1 MRLPA
6 SFDRVAPLATNLALL
21 LLGLAFLQLCRD
33 GVREYPH
40 DIHGYSADV
49 LMQIAL
55 YVAGVLLVLFART
68 NRWTLGIILGV
79 ALATRLVGVFTPEFL
94 SSDIYR
100 YVWDGKVQ
108 AAGINPYR
116 YIPADEHLRFLRDEQ
131 IYPHI
136 NRRTYA
142 HTIYPPGAQLLFLG
156 ITRIGESEACMK
168 AAMVAFEALAVWA
181 LLQILSMQ
189 GRRREEILLY
199 AWHPLCVW
207 EIGSS
212 GHLDAVAVGLLSC
225 AALALLRHRAGQS
238 SLWITLAAMVKLY
251 PAVLLLALGRRL
263 RVWMLAVS
271 ALIVAAG
278 YAIYLSVGWGVLGFL
293 GSYSREGGLDSGTRF
308 FLLAVAN
315 RYLRVPMWP
324 PLYIGASAAVLLAIT
339 AWACR
344 RERTAQQMR
353 GVALALTTTV
363 TILFPPH
370 YPWYFLWIVPFAV
383 MQRYVPALL
392 LTLSAD
398 YWFATDLAIPG
409 PRMFRMN
416 EYMYGIFAAAVAADL
431 LVRWLRTRR
440 STDVPVP
447 HNIRNRP
454 VPVSAPSVEEAYE

>member
-1 MRLPA
+1 MKQPA

-21 LLGLAFLQLCRD
+21 VLGLGFLQLCRD
-33 GVREYPH
+33 GVREYH
-40 DIHGYSADV
+40 HYIHGYSMDV
-49 LMQIAL
+49 LLQIAL
-55 YVAGVLLVLFART
+55 YAAGFLLALFART

-79 ALATRLVGVFTPEFL
+79 ALAARLVGVFTPEFL

-136 NRRTYA
+136 NRKTYA
-142 HTIYPPGAQLLFLG
+142 HTIYPPGGQLLFLA
-156 ITRIGESEACMK
+156 ITRIGATEACMK

-225 AALALLRHRAGQS
+225 AALALLRLRAGQS

-263 RVWMLAVS
+263 RLSMLAVS

-278 YAIYLSVGWGVLGFL
+278 YAIYFSVGWGVLGFL
-293 GSYSREGGLDSGTRF
+293 GSYSREEGLDSGTRY
-308 FLLAVAN
+308 FLLAVAH
-315 RYLRVPMWP
+315 RYLHVPMWP
-324 PLYIGASAAVLLAIT
+324 PLYIAASAVVLLALA
-339 AWACR
+339 AWSFR
-344 RERTAQQMR
+344 RERTARQTL
-353 GVALALTTTV
+353 GIALALTTSV
-363 TILFPPH
+363 TILFSPH

-383 MQRYVPALL
+383 TLRYLPALV

-398 YWFATDLAIPG
+398 YWFATSLAIPG

-416 EYMYGIFAAAVAADL
+416 EYMYGTFAAAVAVDL
-431 LVRWLRTRR
+431 LVRWLRARR
-440 STDVPVP
+440 HLAVSLPHHIRNRQVPVP
-447 HNIRNRP
+447 A
-454 VPVSAPSVEEAYE
+454 STVEEAYE